1 VTKSNLVVLL
11 VLFMCGI
18 AMVCTTAASEKPAV
32 AILIDGKD
40 NDWSDPMITYI
51 EDLDGMMGV
60 AHDDSS
66 LILMFRFPEQELTRK
81 VMMGGATLWWHHE
94 GKKKKEYG
102 IKFPM
107 QRPQPGSRPARME
120 RANDQET
127 GRERVQE
134 PPSFPM
140 ELISPV
146 FYIEKTGEKL
156 PWSDVNGIAASAGM
170 KKGELC
176 FEFRI
181 PILPDNPYA
190 LTGKPGKKIKV
201 CLELGEKMDMSSMRP
216 PMDEGGAPG
225 GGMDGGRGGRGG
237 GSGMGPGGM
246 GPGGMGGPGGPGG
259 GPGDM
264 QSMFEPVEVW
274 VTVQLP

>member
-1 VTKSNLVVLL
+1 MIYN
-11 VLFMCGI
+11 
-18 AMVCTTAASEKPAV
+18 TAASEKPV
-32 AILIDGKD
+32 GAIIIDGKD
-40 NDWSDPMITYI
+40 NDWSDLMTTYI

-66 LILMFRFPEQELTRK
+66 LILMFRFPEQDLTRK

-107 QRPQPGSRPARME
+107 QRPQPGSRPDRME
-120 RANDQET
+120 RTNDRDT
-127 GRERVQE
+127 GRERTKE
-134 PPSFPM
+134 SPSFPM

-146 FYIEKTGEKL
+146 LCIEKTGEKL

-181 PILPDNPYA
+181 PIRPDNPYS
-190 LTGKPGKKIKV
+190 LVSKPGKNFKV
-201 CLELGEKMDMSSMRP
+201 CLELGEKVDMSSMRP

-225 GGMDGGRGGRGG
+225 GGMGGGRSGRGG
-237 GSGMGPGGM
+237 GDGM

-259 GPGDM
+259 GPADM
-264 QSMFEPVEVW
+264 QDMFKPEEVW